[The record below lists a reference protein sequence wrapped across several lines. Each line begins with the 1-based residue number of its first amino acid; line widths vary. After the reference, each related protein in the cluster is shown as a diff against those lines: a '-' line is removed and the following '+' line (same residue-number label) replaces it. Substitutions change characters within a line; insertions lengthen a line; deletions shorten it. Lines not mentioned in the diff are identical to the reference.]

1 MPTTGI
7 NITSVFLVKWATEAF
22 FISKRGTKGAK
33 LHDFY
38 FFEHVSVLLGEPFRD
53 VEIDVFRDFAVG
65 MTEPSADHVQ
75 RNAGLRKQSNVRV
88 PEGVRREPSADDT
101 LGGFAE
107 VFGINIVTDESAIR
121 IREEQI

>member
-7 NITSVFLVKWATEAF
+7 KKTSETLVNRASGAF

-53 VEIDVFRDFAVG
+53 VEIDVFRDPAV
-65 MTEPSADHVQ
+65 
-75 RNAGLRKQSNVRV
+75 
-88 PEGVRREPSADDT
+88 
-101 LGGFAE
+101 
-107 VFGINIVTDESAIR
+107 
-121 IREEQI
+121 